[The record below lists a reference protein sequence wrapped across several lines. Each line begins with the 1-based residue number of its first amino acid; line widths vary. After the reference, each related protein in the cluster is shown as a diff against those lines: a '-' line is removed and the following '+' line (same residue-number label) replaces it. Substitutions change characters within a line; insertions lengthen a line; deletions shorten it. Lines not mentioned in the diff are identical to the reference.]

1 MLKIRERQLRVPL
14 GMSLSNPDLEGED
27 KQYHFG
33 LFDSLL
39 DQCVCI
45 ALSMENSGRRGKLIQ
60 MTVEKKFIVR
70 NGMPAL

>member
-14 GMSLSNPDLEGED
+14 GMSLSNPDSEGED

-33 LFDSLL
+33 LFDSPL

-60 MTVEKKFIVR
+60 MTVEKKLIVQD
-70 NGMPAL
+70 GMSAL